1 MHLREES
8 NTVFAK
14 MCWFYLFSYKGISR
28 LTRLLEPQIHV
39 RLSYSLA
46 LTMASMQA
54 TSLLLMVA
62 NSVDKALSIAKPLNY
77 SELVTYKVSI
87 IMQKRFLLWNF
98 FSLVLLFSEK
108 KNLHNTTYLFFSY
121 LKNNQPFIYFSPRL
135 STFL

>member
-1 MHLREES
+1 M
-8 NTVFAK
+8 
-14 MCWFYLFSYKGISR
+14 
-28 LTRLLEPQIHV
+28 

-87 IMQKRFLLWNF
+87 IMQKRFFLMLKIMNRKDELWNF
-98 FSLVLLFSEK
+98 FSLVLLGK
-108 KNLHNTTYLFFSY
+108 VILYT
-121 LKNNQPFIYFSPRL
+121 
-135 STFL
+135 

>member
-1 MHLREES
+1 M
-8 NTVFAK
+8 
-14 MCWFYLFSYKGISR
+14 
-28 LTRLLEPQIHV
+28 

-87 IMQKRFLLWNF
+87 IMQKRSFLNI
-98 FSLVLLFSEK
+98 E
-108 KNLHNTTYLFFSY
+108 NYE
-121 LKNNQPFIYFSPRL
+121 LKS
-135 STFL
+135 

>member
-77 SELVTYKVSI
+77 SDLVTFKVSTYL
-87 IMQKRFLLWNF
+87 MH
-98 FSLVLLFSEK
+98 EK
-108 KNLHNTTYLFFSY
+108 KLILFTLQVSCLFNFSDD
-121 LKNNQPFIYFSPRL
+121 QPFCSLLLLSWVYSRHRFTTHTLWPRQ
-135 STFL
+135 